1 MREDYT
7 KIIRLLEQIL
17 RWTKTGAIMQLK
29 PSIQETVQNDEAK
42 LVYEY
47 SDGERSTR
55 EIGKL
60 AGVSHMTVKNYWEKW
75 SELGIVEPTE
85 KYEGGRFR
93 RLCSLQ
99 ELGIALPKSKPP
111 VKKAVSAPAETKQ
124 QGVDP

>member
-1 MREDYT
+1 MSEDYI
-7 KIIRLLEQIL
+7 KIVHLLEQIL
-17 RWTKTGAIMQLK
+17 RWTKAGAIMQLK
-29 PSIQETVQNDEAK
+29 PSIQETLQNDEAK

-47 SDGERSTR
+47 SDGEKSTR

-60 AGVSHMTVKNYWEKW
+60 ASVSHMTVKNYWEKW

-93 RLCSLQ
+93 RLCSLR

-111 VKKAVSAPAETKQ
+111 IKKVVSPSSMSQSARTL
-124 QGVDP
+124 

>member
-1 MREDYT
+1 MSEDYI
-7 KIIRLLEQIL
+7 KIVHLLEQIL
-17 RWTKTGAIMQLK
+17 RWTKAGAIMQLK
-29 PSIQETVQNDEAK
+29 PSIQETLQNDEAK

-47 SDGERSTR
+47 SDGEKSTR

-60 AGVSHMTVKNYWEKW
+60 ASVSHMTVKNYWEKW

-93 RLCSLQ
+93 RLCSLR

-111 VKKAVSAPAETKQ
+111 IKKVVSPYSASQSARIL
-124 QGVDP
+124 

>member
-1 MREDYT
+1 MSEDYA
-7 KIIRLLEQIL
+7 KIVRLLEQIL

-29 PSIQETVQNDEAK
+29 PSIQEALQSDEAK

-47 SDGERSTR
+47 SDGEKSTR

-60 AGVSHMTVKNYWEKW
+60 AGVSHGTVTNYWEKW

-93 RLCSLQ
+93 RLCSLR

-111 VKKAVSAPAETKQ
+111 IKKVVSAPTETKQ
-124 QGVDP
+124 QGVHP

>member
-1 MREDYT
+1 MSEDST

-29 PSIQETVQNDEAK
+29 PSIQETLQSDEAK

-47 SDGERSTR
+47 SDGEKSTR

-60 AGVSHMTVKNYWEKW
+60 AGVSHVTVKNYWEKW

-93 RLCSLQ
+93 RLGSLR

-111 VKKAVSAPAETKQ
+111 AKKAVSAPAETGQ

>member
-1 MREDYT
+1 MSEDYT
-7 KIIRLLEQIL
+7 KIVHLLEQIL

-29 PSIQETVQNDEAK
+29 PSIQETLQSDEAK

-60 AGVSHMTVKNYWEKW
+60 AGVSHATVKNYWEKW

-93 RLCSLQ
+93 RLCSLR

-111 VKKAVSAPAETKQ
+111 IKKVVSPASTSQ
-124 QGVDP
+124 SARTL